1 MTPTHAYHAG
11 CHPSAAHSPYANVQD
26 TMVMGADFYESD
38 AQREA
43 LVAAGGVPIGIGAGT
58 VLNRVI
64 IDKNGRI
71 GENVKIINK

>member
-1 MTPTHAYHAG
+1 MPPIR
-11 CHPSAAHSPYANVQD
+11 HPSAAPSPYANVQD
-26 TMVMGADFYESD
+26 TMVMGADFYESE